1 MFASHYVI
9 NHIYIIFEKGD
20 LEGTKE
26 LFEKFTHRYS
36 GDDELIA
43 LYARFIKASEQE
55 NKEELSEIKKDLKT
69 LLNSRKFKETSGGIS
84 PTAGLKSRRPGI
96 DSWVKLV

>member
-9 NHIYIIFEKGD
+9 NHIYIIFRKGD

-36 GDDELIA
+36 GDNELAA
-43 LYARFIKASEQE
+43 LYERFIKASREK
-55 NKEELSEIKKDLKT
+55 NKEELSEVKKDLKT
-69 LLNSRKFKETSGGIS
+69 LLNSRKFKETSGGVS
-84 PTAGLKSRRPGI
+84 PTSGMKSRRPGI
-96 DSWVKLV
+96 DSWIKLI